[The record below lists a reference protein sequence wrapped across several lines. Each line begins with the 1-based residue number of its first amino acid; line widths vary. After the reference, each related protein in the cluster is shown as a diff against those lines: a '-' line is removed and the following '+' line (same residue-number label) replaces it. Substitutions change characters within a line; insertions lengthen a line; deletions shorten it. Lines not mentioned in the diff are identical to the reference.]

1 MRKGNYMT
9 KFYKF
14 NEKLANECL
23 RNIEYYRGVKE
34 NNEFDI
40 FYHSHLDFMESLIND
55 YLALKN
61 NYVGVIQRSDGW
73 YLETQE
79 EKEYTFGDDISK
91 ALKFPLD
98 EDIDYKA
105 SDLRRLNKDYSY
117 NIILVKK

>member
-1 MRKGNYMT
+1 MT
-9 KFYKF
+9 KFYKY
-14 NEKLANECL
+14 NEKLAKECL
-23 RNIEYYRGVKE
+23 QNIEYYRSIKE

-61 NYVGVIQRSDGW
+61 SYVGVIQRSDGV
-73 YLETQE
+73 YLESQE
-79 EKEYTFGDDISK
+79 EMGYTFDNDISK

-98 EDIDYKA
+98 EDIEYKA